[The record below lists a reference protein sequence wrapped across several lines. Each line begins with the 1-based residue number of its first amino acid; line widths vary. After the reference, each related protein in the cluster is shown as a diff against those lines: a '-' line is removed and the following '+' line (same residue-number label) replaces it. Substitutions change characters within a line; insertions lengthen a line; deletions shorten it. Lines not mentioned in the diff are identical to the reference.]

1 MTDGNWVLERAEAL
15 MDETVEDRDRV
26 LEILNVLRQEVY
38 PCSETFV
45 YGQVCPELKRLE
57 QFLEL
62 DDRTAQMILPYG
74 LAAQLLLG
82 EDDTKAAFFQQRYEE
97 LLRKQRRAVWET
109 IETA

>member
-82 EDDTKAAFFQQRYEE
+82 EDDKPLSESDQHLAQTVAGFLGRQLEN
-97 LLRKQRRAVWET
+97 
-109 IETA
+109 